1 MNLAEAMAIGR
12 TVVESRLFPAE
23 IKTAEQAAII
33 ILTGAELGIPP
44 MAALR
49 SVQVVRGK
57 MSEAADSQLARFKSQ
72 GGRAVVV
79 EHTDE
84 VCVLRMTHP
93 NGDEYTS
100 SFSIADARR
109 AQLNSPIWKTH
120 PRAML
125 RSRAITAGLKSLGW
139 SGAAGVYDP
148 DETREIVA
156 QHPSVDSA
164 PTAPASDDTRT
175 PAASGPLRPLLRV
188 PAAPQVELDQPQ
200 VVEREPGDD
209 SDDDERID
217 PQDGMLK
224 LTDEGTPHGGVTV
237 EKVSKKK
244 TKAGKSFWI
253 AKTPLGEYATFSS
266 TQAEML
272 ETAVAEGRFVAM
284 GHSEVSGQT
293 FRRIDKLELLERVS
307 GVA

>member
-1 MNLAEAMAIGR
+1 MTLEEAMAIGR
-12 TVVESRLFPAE
+12 TVVESRLFPIE

-33 ILTGAELGIPP
+33 IMTGAELGIPP

-49 SVQVVRGK
+49 SVQIVRGK
-57 MSEAADSQLARFKSQ
+57 MSEAADSQLARFKAQ

-79 EHTDE
+79 EHTDD

-156 QHPSVDSA
+156 PQPTVDGT
-164 PTAPASDDTRT
+164 PTSDGTRT
-175 PAASGPLRPLLRV
+175 PATSEPLRPVLRV
-188 PAAPQVELDQPQ
+188 PAAPQVELDQPKA
-200 VVEREPGDD
+200 VEREPGDD
-209 SDDDERID
+209 SDDERID

-284 GHSEVSGQT
+284 GHSEVTGQT

>member
-1 MNLAEAMAIGR
+1 MTLEEAMAIGR
-12 TVVESRLFPAE
+12 TVVESRLFPIE

-33 ILTGAELGIPP
+33 IMTGAELGIPP

-49 SVQVVRGK
+49 SVQIVRGK
-57 MSEAADSQLARFKSQ
+57 MSEAADSQLARFKAQ

-79 EHTDE
+79 EHTDD

-156 QHPSVDSA
+156 PQPTVDGT
-164 PTAPASDDTRT
+164 PTSDGTRT
-175 PAASGPLRPLLRV
+175 PATSEPLRPVLRV
-188 PAAPQVELDQPQ
+188 PAAPQVELDQPKA
-200 VVEREPGDD
+200 VEREPGDD

-224 LTDEGTPHGGVTV
+224 LTDEGTPHGGLTV

-253 AKTPLGEYATFSS
+253 AKTALGEYATFSS

-284 GHSEVSGQT
+284 GHSEVTGQT